1 MKYDFDYNLRRF
13 AASMVQ
19 AGKCLAFHREY
30 ISEARDIRRCSDWS
44 YDSFQRGRYWFHMNQ
59 AAYCR
64 TEFMSW
70 KAQARIHE
78 ARLKEYYENAY
89 YDVAAQEARVA

>member
-1 MKYDFDYNLRRF
+1 
-13 AASMVQ
+13 
-19 AGKCLAFHREY
+19 
-30 ISEARDIRRCSDWS
+30 
-44 YDSFQRGRYWFHMNQ
+44 
-59 AAYCR
+59 
-64 TEFMSW
+64 MSW